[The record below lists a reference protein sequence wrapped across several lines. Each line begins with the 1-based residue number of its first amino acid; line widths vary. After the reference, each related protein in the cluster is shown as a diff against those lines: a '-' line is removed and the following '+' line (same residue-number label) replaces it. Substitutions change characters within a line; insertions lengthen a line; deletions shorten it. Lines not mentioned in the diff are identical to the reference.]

1 MVVFALSTSCDSS
14 IVNQSSLAPHFKQSV
29 SNLGYRK
36 KMSKSLRMKVNMPKI
51 APGLIAFVLFELLMF
66 GAMLECGHDKASY

>member
-1 MVVFALSTSCDSS
+1 
-14 IVNQSSLAPHFKQSV
+14 
-29 SNLGYRK
+29 
-36 KMSKSLRMKVNMPKI
+36 MSKSLRMKVNMPKI